1 MTIPY
6 RLLCNDIFFN
16 FEGLGVEYVM
26 SGNIRKTIKIIVFVT
41 INWFVF
47 IVLSSSVTVRGWF
60 AAPLIVHDN
69 KASGDACYVLAGGN
83 SIWERL
89 AAGAD
94 LIHLQRV
101 PTLQIMRNDATY
113 PYSFKAQAS
122 WTGTQW
128 SMDFLEGRGVPRNRV
143 VILAQPHGFF
153 GTLAEARNVAKLLP
167 RNIKKLVVVSS
178 PAHMRRTVLAF
189 KRSLPAD
196 VSVVPYAA
204 TTFEQSAEMYY
215 PIWIEYLKL
224 LVYYVV
230 A

>member
-1 MTIPY
+1 
-6 RLLCNDIFFN
+6 
-16 FEGLGVEYVM
+16 M
-26 SGNIRKTIKIIVFVT
+26 SDNSRKTIKIVLLLTVS
-41 INWFVF
+41 WFVF
-47 IVLSSSVTVRGWF
+47 VVLPSSVTVRSWL
-60 AAPLIVHDN
+60 AAPLVVHDSG
-69 KASGDACYVLAGGN
+69 ASGDACYVLAGGN

-89 AAGAD
+89 TAGAD

-101 PTLQIMRNDATY
+101 PVLHIMRNNTTH

-128 SMDFLEGRGVPRNRV
+128 ELDFLVGRGVPRDKV
-143 VILAQPHGFF
+143 VILDQPDGFF
-153 GTLAEARNVAKLLP
+153 GTLKEAKNVATLLP
-167 RNIKKLVVVSS
+167 RDVKKLVVVSS

-189 KRSLPAD
+189 RRSLPAD
-196 VSVVPYAA
+196 VTVVPYAA